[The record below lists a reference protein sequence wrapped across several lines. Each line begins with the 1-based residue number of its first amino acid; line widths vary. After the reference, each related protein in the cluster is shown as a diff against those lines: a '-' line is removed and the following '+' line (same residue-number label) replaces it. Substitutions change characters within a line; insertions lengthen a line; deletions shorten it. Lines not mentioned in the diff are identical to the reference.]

1 MSPRHEFVRVPRR
14 TYYPVVAP
22 ASVETLRLNRYD
34 KWTDNDQT
42 VISDRACVLGT
53 WRWGLASHNPSPVV
67 APASVET
74 LRLNR
79 YDKWT
84 DNDQT
89 VISDR
94 ACVLGTWRWGLAH
107 GGLPTPQVSQDP
119 VALFIPPKLYPL
131 LVILTTLANQWRI
144 LKSHLRVGRG
154 QGGGERQRGRGPR
167 QS

>member
-22 ASVETLRLNRYD
+22 ASVETLRLNRYY

-53 WRWGLASHNPSPVV
+53 WRW
-67 APASVET
+67 
-74 LRLNR
+74 
-79 YDKWT
+79 D
-84 DNDQT
+84 
-89 VISDR
+89 
-94 ACVLGTWRWGLAH
+94 LAH
-107 GGLPTPQVSQDP
+107 GGLSTPQVSQDP

-154 QGGGERQRGRGPR
+154 QGGGERQRGRDPR
-167 QS
+167 QSDRKSTRLNSSHLV

>member
-53 WRWGLASHNPSPVV
+53 WRWGLA
-67 APASVET
+67 
-74 LRLNR
+74 
-79 YDKWT
+79 
-84 DNDQT
+84 
-89 VISDR
+89 
-94 ACVLGTWRWGLAH
+94 H
-107 GGLPTPQVSQDP
+107 GGLPTPQVSQDL
-119 VALFIPPKLYPL
+119 VALSIPPKLYPL

-154 QGGGERQRGRGPR
+154 QGGGERLRGRRSSAIMSCCCARTWCMRTGTRMGRSRTRIRMFIRMRSTSIRGRLEKPR
-167 QS
+167 F

>member
-53 WRWGLASHNPSPVV
+53 R
-67 APASVET
+67 
-74 LRLNR
+74 
-79 YDKWT
+79 
-84 DNDQT
+84 
-89 VISDR
+89 
-94 ACVLGTWRWGLAH
+94 RWGLAH

-119 VALFIPPKLYPL
+119 VALFIPRSCTHFWSFSPPWLISGEYL
-131 LVILTTLANQWRI
+131 NRI
-144 LKSHLRVGRG
+144 
-154 QGGGERQRGRGPR
+154 
-167 QS
+167 